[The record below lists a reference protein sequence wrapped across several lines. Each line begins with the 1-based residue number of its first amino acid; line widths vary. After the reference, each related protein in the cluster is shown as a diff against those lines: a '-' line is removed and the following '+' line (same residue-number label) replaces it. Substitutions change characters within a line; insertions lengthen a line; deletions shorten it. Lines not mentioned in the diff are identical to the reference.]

1 MRSMPKR
8 LPTENDMIEYG
19 HFGDFN
25 DKRKRSVP
33 FSKLKK
39 AFPEG
44 LPNNFWNHFSMDYPL
59 ITLLLSE
66 TTRFYEEVFD
76 DLISHVA
83 REKRQLVFETPNR
96 VELTNEYE
104 LENLGTLADGDYFLF
119 NTRDR
124 LSWLTI
130 YLENEHVPVVSRNRV
145 CDLLSSRLNG
155 EDVKMALAIGWS
167 REQLLNVLYN
177 LSDGKPCFIH
187 YTGKR
192 HTIKLTYYDSLQK
205 GEGEGLKGHKLMK
218 PIVEK
223 TLSYNYQPVSSTA
236 NNWFYTRSPKD
247 FQLEAI
253 VPKEKEK
260 YIERQSSQD
269 PEIHSLVIRGD
280 EGADNIPFTIMVKVP
295 EGLKWWYY
303 GLYYASLIAT
313 VLLSISIILLIL
325 IDVKL
330 LQPYSVAGVYA
341 LFAAMITTR
350 GWLMHDAHVFNK
362 LSILYT
368 ILSFTMLFEAIVY
381 TVLKG

>member
-1 MRSMPKR
+1 MPSC
-8 LPTENDMIEYG
+8 LPTEIDMIEYG

-25 DKRKRSVP
+25 DKRRRSVP
-33 FSKLKK
+33 FRKLTES
-39 AFPEG
+39 FPKG
-44 LPNNFWNHFSMDYPL
+44 LPNSFWNYFSKDYPL
-59 ITLLLSE
+59 INLLLSE

-104 LENLGTLADGDYFLF
+104 LENLEALADGDYFLF

-130 YLENEHVPVVSRNRV
+130 YLEDEHIPVVSRNRV
-145 CDLLSSRLNG
+145 CELLSSRLNG
-155 EDVKMALAIGWS
+155 EDVKMATAIGWS
-167 REQLLNVLYN
+167 KEQLLNVLYS

-192 HTIKLTYYDSLQK
+192 HSIKLKYYDSVQK
-205 GEGEGLKGHKLMK
+205 REGDVVKGCKLLS

-223 TLSYNYQPVSSTA
+223 VLSYNYQPISSTA

-247 FQLEAI
+247 FQLEAV
-253 VPKEKEK
+253 VPEEKERF
-260 YIERQSSQD
+260 IERQSSQD
-269 PEIHSLVIRGD
+269 PEIHSLVIRGG
-280 EGADNIPFTIMVKVP
+280 EGAGSIPFDIKVKVP

-303 GLYYASLIAT
+303 GLYYAAWVAT
-313 VLLSISIILLIL
+313 VLLLISLGLLL
-325 IDVKL
+325 VTDVKL

-350 GWLMHDAHVFNK
+350 GWLMHDAHVFNE
-362 LSILYT
+362 LSKIYT
-368 ILSFTMLFEAIVY
+368 VLSFVMLAEAIVY
-381 TVLKG
+381 TVGRG

>member
-1 MRSMPKR
+1 MPSC
-8 LPTENDMIEYG
+8 LPAEIDMIEYG

-25 DKRKRSVP
+25 DKRRRIVP
-33 FSKLKK
+33 FRKLTES
-39 AFPEG
+39 FPKG
-44 LPNNFWNHFSMDYPL
+44 LPNSFWNYFSKDYPL
-59 ITLLLSE
+59 INLLLSE
-66 TTRFYEEVFD
+66 TTRFYEEVFG

-145 CDLLSSRLNG
+145 CGLLSSRLNG
-155 EDVKMALAIGWS
+155 EDEKMATAIGWS
-167 REQLLNVLYN
+167 KEQLLNVLYS

-187 YTGKR
+187 YMGKR
-192 HTIKLTYYDSLQK
+192 HSIKLRYYDSVQK
-205 GEGEGLKGHKLMK
+205 GEGEGVKGCKLLV

-223 TLSYNYQPVSSTA
+223 VLSYNYQPVSSIA

-247 FQLEAI
+247 FQLEAV
-253 VPKEKEK
+253 VPEEKERF
-260 YIERQSSQD
+260 IERQSSQD
-269 PEIHSLVIRGD
+269 PEIHSLVIRGN
-280 EGADNIPFTIMVKVP
+280 EGAGSVPFNIKVKVP

-303 GLYYASLIAT
+303 GLYYAAWGASM
-313 VLLSISIILLIL
+313 LLFISIGLLL
-325 IDVKL
+325 VTGYPL
-330 LQPYSVAGVYA
+330 LQSYSIAGVYA

-350 GWLMHDAHVFNK
+350 GWLMHDAHVFNE
-362 LSILYT
+362 LSKIYT
-368 ILSFTMLFEAIVY
+368 VLSFVMLAEAIVY
-381 TVLKG
+381 TVGRG

>member
-1 MRSMPKR
+1 
-8 LPTENDMIEYG
+8 MIEYG

-33 FSKLKK
+33 FRKLKE
-39 AFPEG
+39 AFPQG
-44 LPNNFWNHFSMDYPL
+44 LPNRFWNHFSTDYPR

-66 TTRFYEEVFD
+66 TTRFYEEMFD
-76 DLISHVA
+76 ELISHVA

-104 LENLGTLADGDYFLF
+104 LENLAGLVDGDYFLF

-130 YLENEHVPVVSRNRV
+130 LLENEHISVVSRNRV
-145 CDLLSSRLNG
+145 YDLLASKLNG
-155 EDVKMALAIGWS
+155 EDVKMASAIGWS
-167 REQLLNVLYN
+167 KEKLINLLYF

-192 HTIKLTYYDSLQK
+192 HSIKLTYYDSVQER
-205 GEGEGLKGHKLMK
+205 EGESLQGCKLMK

-253 VPKEKEK
+253 VPKDKEK

-280 EGADNIPFTIMVKVP
+280 EGAGSMPFTIKVKVP

-313 VLLSISIILLIL
+313 AFLSISIILLIFTN
-325 IDVKL
+325 VKL

>member
-155 EDVKMALAIGWS
+155 EDVKMSTAIGWS
-167 REQLLNVLYN
+167 KEQLIKLLYF

-192 HTIKLTYYDSLQK
+192 HSIKLTYYDSLQK
-205 GEGEGLKGHKLMK
+205 GEGEGVKGHKLMK

-325 IDVKL
+325 TDVKL

-368 ILSFTMLFEAIVY
+368 VISFTMLFEAIVY

>member
-1 MRSMPKR
+1 
-8 LPTENDMIEYG
+8 MIEYG

-25 DKRKRSVP
+25 DKRRRSVP
-33 FSKLKK
+33 FRELTE

-44 LPNNFWNHFSMDYPL
+44 LPNSFWNYFSKDYPL

-66 TTRFYEEVFD
+66 TTRFYEEVFG

-104 LENLGTLADGDYFLF
+104 LENLEALADGDYFLF

-130 YLENEHVPVVSRNRV
+130 YLEDEHIPVVSRNRV
-145 CDLLSSRLNG
+145 CELLSSRLNG
-155 EDVKMALAIGWS
+155 EDVKMATAVGWS
-167 REQLLNVLYN
+167 KEQLLNVLYF

-192 HTIKLTYYDSLQK
+192 HSIKLKYYDSVQK
-205 GEGEGLKGHKLMK
+205 GEGEGVKGCMLLA
-218 PIVEK
+218 PIIEK
-223 TLSYNYQPVSSTA
+223 ALRYNYQPVSSTA

-247 FQLEAI
+247 FQLEAA
-253 VPKEKEK
+253 VPEEKERF
-260 YIERQSSQD
+260 IERQSSQD
-269 PEIHSLVIRGD
+269 PEIHSLVIRGN
-280 EGADNIPFTIMVKVP
+280 EGAGSIPFNIKVKVP

-303 GLYYASLIAT
+303 GLYYAAWVAT
-313 VLLSISIILLIL
+313 VILLVSL
-325 IDVKL
+325 GLLLVTDVKL

-350 GWLMHDAHVFNK
+350 GWLMHDAHVFNE
-362 LSILYT
+362 LSKIYT
-368 ILSFTMLFEAIVY
+368 VLSFVMLAEAIVY
-381 TVLKG
+381 TVGRG

>member
-1 MRSMPKR
+1 
-8 LPTENDMIEYG
+8 MIEYG

-33 FSKLKK
+33 FRKLQE

-44 LPNNFWNHFSMDYPL
+44 LPNSFWNHFSADYPR

-66 TTRFYEEVFD
+66 TTRFYEEVFG

-96 VELTNEYE
+96 VALTIEYE
-104 LENLGTLADGDYFLF
+104 LEDLDGLADGDYFLF

-130 YLENEHVPVVSRNRV
+130 HLENEHIAVVSRNIIFE
-145 CDLLSSRLNG
+145 LLSVKLKG
-155 EDVKMALAIGWS
+155 EDVKMAAAIGW
-167 REQLLNVLYN
+167 RKERLLNELYF

-192 HTIKLTYYDSLQK
+192 HSIKLSYYDSVQK
-205 GEGEGLKGHKLMK
+205 GEGEGLKGSQLLK

-223 TLSYNYQPVSSTA
+223 AISYNYQPVSYTA

-253 VPKEKEK
+253 VPEVKEKF
-260 YIERQSSQD
+260 IERQSSQD
-269 PEIHSLVIRGD
+269 PEIHSLVIRGG
-280 EGADNIPFTIMVKVP
+280 EGADNIPFTIKVKVP
-295 EGLKWWYY
+295 KGLKWWYY
-303 GLYYASLIAT
+303 GLYYMSLAAT
-313 VLLSISIILLIL
+313 VFMAISIILLVSKEI
-325 IDVKL
+325 KL

-381 TVLKG
+381 TILK

>member
-1 MRSMPKR
+1 MSSC
-8 LPTENDMIEYG
+8 LPTKIDMIEYG

-25 DKRKRSVP
+25 DKRRRVVP
-33 FSKLKK
+33 FRKLTES
-39 AFPEG
+39 FPKG
-44 LPNNFWNHFSMDYPL
+44 LPNSFWNYFSKDYPL

-66 TTRFYEEVFD
+66 TTRFYEEVFC

-104 LENLGTLADGDYFLF
+104 LENLEELADGDYFLF

-130 YLENEHVPVVSRNRV
+130 YLENEHISVLSRNRV
-145 CDLLSSRLNG
+145 CELLSSRLNG
-155 EDVKMALAIGWS
+155 EDVKMAAAIGWGK
-167 REQLLNVLYN
+167 EQLLNVLYF

-187 YTGKR
+187 YTRKR
-192 HTIKLTYYDSLQK
+192 HSIKLRYYDSVQK
-205 GEGEGLKGHKLMK
+205 GDGEGVKGCKLLV
-218 PIVEK
+218 PIIEK
-223 TLSYNYQPVSSTA
+223 ALSYNYQPVSSTA
-236 NNWFYTRSPKD
+236 NNWFYIRSPKD
-247 FQLEAI
+247 FQLETI
-253 VPKEKEK
+253 VPEEKEK

-269 PEIHSLVIRGD
+269 PEIHSLVIRGN
-280 EGADNIPFTIMVKVP
+280 EGAGSIPFSIKVKVP

-303 GLYYASLIAT
+303 GLYYASLAAS
-313 VLLSISIILLIL
+313 VLLSISIILLIFT
-325 IDVKL
+325 DVKL

-362 LSILYT
+362 LSIIYT
-368 ILSFTMLFEAIVY
+368 IISFTMLFEAIVY

>member
-1 MRSMPKR
+1 
-8 LPTENDMIEYG
+8 MIEYG

-25 DKRKRSVP
+25 DKRRRSVP
-33 FSKLKK
+33 FRKLKE
-39 AFPEG
+39 ALPED
-44 LPNNFWNHFSMDYPL
+44 LPNRFWNHFSTDYPL
-59 ITLLLSE
+59 ISLLLSE
-66 TTRFYEEVFD
+66 TTRFYEEVFSE
-76 DLISHVA
+76 LISHVA

-104 LENLGTLADGDYFLF
+104 LENLEYLADGDYFLF

-130 YLENEHVPVVSRNRV
+130 HLENEHIPVVSRNRIYE
-145 CDLLSSRLNG
+145 LLSLRLKG
-155 EDVKMALAIGWS
+155 EDVKMATAIGWNK
-167 REQLLNVLYN
+167 EQLINLLYF
-177 LSDGKPCFIH
+177 LSDGRPCFIH

-192 HTIKLTYYDSLQK
+192 HSIKLTYYDSVQK
-205 GEGEGLKGHKLMK
+205 REGEGLQGCLLKN

-280 EGADNIPFTIMVKVP
+280 EGASSIPFTIKVKVP

-303 GLYYASLIAT
+303 GLYYASLLAT
-313 VLLSISIILLIL
+313 VLLSISIILLIFT
-325 IDVKL
+325 DVKL
-330 LQPYSVAGVYA
+330 LQPYSVAGVYT

-368 ILSFTMLFEAIVY
+368 ILSFTMLFEAILY
-381 TVLKG
+381 TVLKGLLYV

>member
-8 LPTENDMIEYG
+8 LPTEIDMIEYG

-44 LPNNFWNHFSMDYPL
+44 LPNSFWNHFSMDYPL

-187 YTGKR
+187 YTSKR
-192 HTIKLTYYDSLQK
+192 HSIMLTYYDSVQRRDGDGLQ
-205 GEGEGLKGHKLMK
+205 GSKLIN

-253 VPKEKEK
+253 VPNEKEK
-260 YIERQSSQD
+260 FIERQSSQD

-280 EGADNIPFTIMVKVP
+280 EGADRIPFTIKVKVP

-303 GLYYASLIAT
+303 GLYYASLVAS
-313 VLLSISIILLIL
+313 VFLSISIILLIL
-325 IDVKL
+325 ADVKL

>member
-1 MRSMPKR
+1 
-8 LPTENDMIEYG
+8 MIEYG

-25 DKRKRSVP
+25 DKRRRSVP
-33 FSKLKK
+33 FQKLTES
-39 AFPEG
+39 FPKS
-44 LPNNFWNHFSMDYPL
+44 LPNSFWNYFSTDYPL

-76 DLISHVA
+76 DLISHVV

-104 LENLGTLADGDYFLF
+104 LENLITLVDGDYFLF

-124 LSWLTI
+124 LSWLTV

-155 EDVKMALAIGWS
+155 EDVKMAMTIGWS
-167 REQLLNVLYN
+167 KEQLLNVLYS

-192 HTIKLTYYDSLQK
+192 HSIKLKYHDSVQNGD
-205 GEGEGLKGHKLMK
+205 GEGVKGCKLLV
-218 PIVEK
+218 PIIEK
-223 TLSYNYQPVSSTA
+223 ALIYNYQPVSSTS

-253 VPKEKEK
+253 VPEEKEK
-260 YIERQSSQD
+260 FIERQSNQD
-269 PEIHSLVIRGD
+269 PEIHSLVIRGN
-280 EGADNIPFTIMVKVP
+280 EGAGSIPFNIKVKVP

-303 GLYYASLIAT
+303 GLYYATMVVSVFLA
-313 VLLSISIILLIL
+313 VSIILLIFTDL
-325 IDVKL
+325 KL

-368 ILSFTMLFEAIVY
+368 IISFTMLFEAIVY

>member
-8 LPTENDMIEYG
+8 LPTEIDMKEYG

-39 AFPEG
+39 TFPEG
-44 LPNNFWNHFSMDYPL
+44 LPNSFWNHFSMDYPL

-66 TTRFYEEVFD
+66 TTRFYEEVFG

-130 YLENEHVPVVSRNRV
+130 YLENEHVPVVSRNKV

-155 EDVKMALAIGWS
+155 EDEKMALAIGWS

-192 HTIKLTYYDSLQK
+192 HSIKLRYYDSVQK
-205 GEGEGLKGHKLMK
+205 GEGEGVKGCKLLV
-218 PIVEK
+218 PIIEK
-223 TLSYNYQPVSSTA
+223 ALRYNYQPVSSSA
-236 NNWFYTRSPKD
+236 NNWFYTRAPKD
-247 FQLEAI
+247 FQLEAV
-253 VPKEKEK
+253 VPEEKERF
-260 YIERQSSQD
+260 IERQSSQD
-269 PEIHSLVIRGD
+269 PEIHSLVIRGN
-280 EGADNIPFTIMVKVP
+280 EGAGSIPFNIKVKVP

-303 GLYYASLIAT
+303 GLYYAAWVASVFLA
-313 VLLSISIILLIL
+313 LSIILLVVT
-325 IDVKL
+325 DVKL

-350 GWLMHDAHVFNK
+350 GWLMHDAHVFNE
-362 LSILYT
+362 LSKIYT
-368 ILSFTMLFEAIVY
+368 LLSFVMLAEAIVY
-381 TVLKG
+381 TVGRG

>member
-1 MRSMPKR
+1 MLSC
-8 LPTENDMIEYG
+8 LPTEIDMIEYG

-25 DKRKRSVP
+25 DKRRRIVP
-33 FSKLKK
+33 FRGLTE

-44 LPNNFWNHFSMDYPL
+44 LPNSFWNYFSKDYPL
-59 ITLLLSE
+59 ITLLLGE

-130 YLENEHVPVVSRNRV
+130 YLENEHIPVVSRNRV
-145 CDLLSSRLNG
+145 CELLSSRLNG
-155 EDVKMALAIGWS
+155 EDEKMATAIGWS
-167 REQLLNVLYN
+167 KEQLLNVLYF

-192 HTIKLTYYDSLQK
+192 HSIKLKYYDSVQK
-205 GEGEGLKGHKLMK
+205 GEGEGVKGCKLCV
-218 PIVEK
+218 PIIEK
-223 TLSYNYQPVSSTA
+223 ALRYNYQPVSSTA
-236 NNWFYTRSPKD
+236 NNGFYTRSPKD
-247 FQLEAI
+247 FQLEAV
-253 VPKEKEK
+253 VPEEKERF
-260 YIERQSSQD
+260 IERQSSQD
-269 PEIHSLVIRGD
+269 PEIHSLVIRGG
-280 EGADNIPFTIMVKVP
+280 EGAGSIPFNIKVNVP

-303 GLYYASLIAT
+303 GLYYAAWVAT
-313 VLLSISIILLIL
+313 VFLLISIGLLL
-325 IDVKL
+325 VTDVKL
-330 LQPYSVAGVYA
+330 FQPYSVAGVYA

-350 GWLMHDAHVFNK
+350 GWLMHDAHVFNR
-362 LSILYT
+362 LSIIYT
-368 ILSFTMLFEAIVY
+368 VLSFTMLAEALVY
-381 TVLKG
+381 TILC

>member
-1 MRSMPKR
+1 
-8 LPTENDMIEYG
+8 MIEYG

-33 FSKLKK
+33 FRKLKE
-39 AFPEG
+39 AFPES
-44 LPNNFWNHFSMDYPL
+44 LPNSFWNHFSADYPL

-66 TTRFYEEVFD
+66 TTRFYEEVFGE
-76 DLISHVA
+76 LISHVV

-104 LENLGTLADGDYFLF
+104 LEDLKGLADGDYFLF

-130 YLENEHVPVVSRNRV
+130 YLENEHIPVVSRNRIYE
-145 CDLLSSRLNG
+145 LLSLRLKG
-155 EDVKMALAIGWS
+155 EDVKMATAIGWS
-167 REQLLNVLYN
+167 KEQLIKLLYF

-192 HTIKLTYYDSLQK
+192 HSIKLTYYDSLQK

-368 ILSFTMLFEAIVY
+368 VISFTMLFEAIVY

>member
-1 MRSMPKR
+1 
-8 LPTENDMIEYG
+8 MIEYG

-33 FSKLKK
+33 FRKLKK
-39 AFPEG
+39 AFPES
-44 LPNNFWNHFSMDYPL
+44 LPNSFWNHFSADYPL

-66 TTRFYEEVFD
+66 TTRFYEEVFGE
-76 DLISHVA
+76 LINHVV

-104 LENLGTLADGDYFLF
+104 LEDLKGLADGDYFLF

-130 YLENEHVPVVSRNRV
+130 YLENEHIPVVSRNRI
-145 CDLLSSRLNG
+145 CELLSLRLKG
-155 EDVKMALAIGWS
+155 EDVKMSKAIGWS
-167 REQLLNVLYN
+167 KEQLIKLLYF

-192 HTIKLTYYDSLQK
+192 HSIKLTYYDSLQK
-205 GEGEGLKGHKLMK
+205 REGEGVKGHKLMK

-303 GLYYASLIAT
+303 GLYYASLITT

-325 IDVKL
+325 TDVKL

-350 GWLMHDAHVFNK
+350 GWLMHDAYVFNK
-362 LSILYT
+362 LSIFYT